1 MYCRLIF
8 VFGVFAMASFAQN
21 NSGDAVSPPPPQ
33 PGQLQQPERLPNTV
47 SAPPFDV
54 IDTLDYRFVQSFGVG
69 AFVAAGIGA
78 AIGQVRNSPYE
89 WGQGMGG
96 YADRYASSFG
106 SNLSRQ
112 TFAFVLDS
120 AFHEDP
126 RYFPS
131 EGKSMKVR
139 GLNAIKQ
146 VFLCKTDSGGDS
158 FAWARVISQFGA
170 GQFTNVWQPRSSSS
184 IGDGVN
190 RAFIGLGADAVY
202 NLMQEFIPFTRPH
215 SLRHRH

>member
-21 NSGDAVSPPPPQ
+21 DSGDAVSPTPPQ
-33 PGQLQQPERLPNTV
+33 PGQVQQPNQLPNTV
-47 SAPPFDV
+47 SAPPFDT
-54 IDTLDYRFVQSFGVG
+54 IDKLDYRFVESFGVG
-69 AFVAAGIGA
+69 AFVDAGIGA
-78 AIGQVRNSPYE
+78 AIGQARNSPHE

-96 YADRYASSFG
+96 FGDRYASGFG
-106 SNLSRQ
+106 SNLSREA
-112 TFAFVLDS
+112 FAFALDS

-131 EGKSMKVR
+131 EDKPMKLRVV
-139 GLNAIKQ
+139 NAMKQ

-158 FAWARVISQFGA
+158 FAWARVMSQFGA
-170 GQFTNVWQPRSSSS
+170 GQFTNLWQPKSASSV
-184 IGDGVN
+184 GDGID
-190 RAFIGLGADAVY
+190 RAFIGFGADAVY
-202 NLMQEFIPFTRPH
+202 NLMQEFIPFTRPR